1 MKGNKKHKQP
11 LTLTSLK
18 NFVKPYPRKTMVEH
32 TIRFGT
38 DGWRGIIAE
47 DFTFNNVRICSQGI
61 ANHLTRKGL
70 NQRGLI
76 IGYDTRF
83 ASEDFAAAAAEVIAG
98 NGIRTHLCLK
108 PAPTPVIS
116 YTVTAT
122 KAAGAIII
130 TASHNPGQWNGF
142 KYRSK
147 EGASV
152 SDKVISEVEK
162 EIASVVRNREIKKIA
177 LPNALK
183 RGLIDYLDPRPIYFD
198 HLKQLI
204 NVEDLRHEKLNIVVD
219 SMYGAGAGYFKTI
232 LQSGNMKI
240 TEINAE
246 RNPLFPGIQPEPIA
260 KNLTSLSQLIVEQ
273 KADIGLATDG
283 DADRI
288 GIIDE
293 KGTFLN
299 QHQVFALLCLYLLEV
314 CGERGAMVKT
324 LTSTS
329 MLSRLGQIFGV
340 PVYETPVGFK
350 YVAPL
355 MIQKKAMI
363 GGEESG
369 GYGFRGHIPERDAI
383 LAGLYFLDFM
393 VKTGK
398 TPSQLLDYL
407 YSKVGPHYYDRT
419 DFHIPK
425 SKRQIISNRLTS
437 LSVNTIA
444 DTKVSKIDA
453 TDGFRFL
460 LNDESWLLI
469 RFSGTEPLV
478 RIYAEAGSPEKVTKL
493 LQEGKRLAGL

>member
-1 MKGNKKHKQP
+1 MKN
-11 LTLTSLK
+11 
-18 NFVKPYPRKTMVEH
+18 
-32 TIRFGT
+32 TIKFGT

-61 ANHLTRKGL
+61 ANYLNKKGL
-70 NQRGLI
+70 SQKGLI

-83 ASEDFAAAAAEVIAG
+83 ASEDFASAVAEVIAG
-98 NGIRTHLCLK
+98 NNIKLHLCLK

-116 YTVTAT
+116 YAATAT

-130 TASHNPGQWNGF
+130 TASHNPREWNGL
-142 KYRSK
+142 KCRSE

-152 SDKVISEVEK
+152 SNEVINEIEK
-162 EIASVVRNREIKKIA
+162 EIAYAAHDEKIKKIA
-177 LPNALK
+177 LDKALK
-183 RGLIDYLDPRPIYFD
+183 KGLIDYLDPRPIYFE
-198 HLKQLI
+198 HLTQLI
-204 NVEDLRHEKLNIVVD
+204 DVENLRQQNLTVIVD
-219 SMYGAGAGYFKTI
+219 SMYGAGAGYFETI
-232 LQSGNMKI
+232 LKGGNM
-240 TEINAE
+240 EIVETHGE
-246 RNPLFPGIQPEPIA
+246 RNPFFPGIQPEPIA
-260 KNLTSLSQLIVEQ
+260 KNLTTLSQLVVEQ
-273 KADIGLATDG
+273 KADVGLATDG

-314 CGERGAMVKT
+314 RGERGAIVKT
-324 LTSTS
+324 LTSTT

-340 PVYETPVGFK
+340 SVYETPVGFK

-355 MIQKKAMI
+355 MIQKNAMI

-383 LAGLYFLDFM
+383 VAGLYFLDFM
-393 VKTGK
+393 AKTGK

-407 YSKVGPHYYDRT
+407 YSKVGPHYYDRI
-419 DFHIPK
+419 DLHIHEG
-425 SKRQIISNRLTS
+425 KRQTILNQLTS
-437 LSVNTIA
+437 VSWNTIA
-444 DTKVSKIDA
+444 GTKVSKIDT

-460 LNDESWLLI
+460 LDDESWLLI

-478 RIYAEAGSPEKVTKL
+478 RIYGEAGSPEKIRKL
-493 LQEGKRLAGL
+493 LQEGKRLTGL